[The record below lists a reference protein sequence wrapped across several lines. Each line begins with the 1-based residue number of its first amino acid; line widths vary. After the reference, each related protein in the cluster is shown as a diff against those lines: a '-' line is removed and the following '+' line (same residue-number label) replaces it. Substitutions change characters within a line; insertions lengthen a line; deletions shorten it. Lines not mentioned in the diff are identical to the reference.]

1 MATLKL
7 NEPLRIREPLVEID
21 RGLPVGTYRVQLIV
35 EGASGRSQPAEL
47 LLRIVRGRNPRPS
60 PVRPIGPI
68 SPIDPVIPTPFGPT

>member
-35 EGASGRSQPAEL
+35 EGASGRSEPAEL

-68 SPIDPVIPTPFGPT
+68 SPIDPVIPTPFRPT

>member
-68 SPIDPVIPTPFGPT
+68 SPIDPVIPTPFRPT